1 MRDDDGYGYESK
13 KDSVL
18 GLAGIGVGAGD
29 GAGGGAGAG
38 GQRTRVFTRRA
49 ILFGIPAVSVTGA
62 VVLGIVAEHSE
73 NARHQRAL
81 NSPVNPGPATV
92 RTPGVLAGPAATPAW
107 AVTVSSTVTAIAM
120 AAGSV
125 LLVDRFGNVR
135 GYDPQTGVEKW
146 QPSVVFF
153 ADADAPLLVVG
164 DTLYGYDA
172 DGDVLAV
179 NTTDGTLRW
188 KAEIGTSGVDI
199 ATVQG
204 SAGALVFSTGSIE
217 APAGGGAVSLGAN
230 HGKLW
235 AVDTANHGIAWTLDG
250 LDYNLVVA
258 ASEPAGVVATADEIA
273 YRLTAYSLKDRS
285 VVWHTD
291 AGNAESL
298 GLPISPAA
306 CLTVSGSTFYWGAD
320 KLYALDAATGALRW
334 SAPGPNPG
342 DEYQSVVVVPG
353 QGADGGDLVVAT
365 TTGAGGTGGGT
376 MSAFDAAIGA
386 VRWVQRGS
394 AKFGLKTAV
403 VASAASAGS
412 AGSAGAGVLYAAEE
426 DSGSLFAVDAKTGQT
441 RWTFHD
447 ATATADLTWTL
458 AADDTRVYVAY
469 GKNLMAFEH

>member
-1 MRDDDGYGYESK
+1 MRGDDGYGSESK

-18 GLAGIGVGAGD
+18 GLAGVGVGVGAGD
-29 GAGGGAGAG
+29 K
-38 GQRTRVFTRRA
+38 RMRPITRRA

-62 VVLGIVAEHSE
+62 VALGVAAEHSE

-81 NSPVNPGPATV
+81 NPPVNPGPATV
-92 RTPGVLAGPAATPAW
+92 RTPGTLAGPAAAPGW
-107 AVTVSSTVTAIAM
+107 SVTVSSSVRAIAM
-120 AAGSV
+120 AAGTV
-125 LLVDRFGNVR
+125 VLVDRFGNVR

-153 ADADAPLLVVG
+153 VNIEAPLMVVG

-179 NTTDGTLRW
+179 DATDGTLRW
-188 KAEIGTSGVDI
+188 KVQIGTSGVDI

-204 SAGALVFSTGSIE
+204 SAGSLVFSTGSIE
-217 APAGGGAVSLGAN
+217 GQGGVGAGVVGGGGAM

-235 AVDTANHGIAWTLDG
+235 AVDTAGHGVAWTVDG
-250 LDYNLVVA
+250 LDYNLAVA

-285 VVWHTD
+285 VVWHRDT
-291 AGNAESL
+291 GNAESI

-320 KLYALDAATGALRW
+320 KLYALDAATGTVRW
-334 SAPGPNPG
+334 SADGPNPA
-342 DEYQSVVVVPG
+342 DEFQSVVVLAG
-353 QGADGGDLVVAT
+353 QGAGDADLVVAT
-365 TTGAGGTGGGT
+365 TTGAGGGT
-376 MSAFDAAIGA
+376 LSAFDAATG
-386 VRWVQRGS
+386 VTRWVQRGS
-394 AKFGLKTAV
+394 AKFGDKT
-403 VASAASAGS
+403 SLTAATGTGA
-412 AGSAGAGVLYAAEE
+412 AGVLYAAED

-441 RWTFHD
+441 RWTYHD
-447 ATATADLTWTL
+447 AAATADLVWTV
-458 AADDTRVYVAY
+458 AADDARVYVAY